1 MAFKVWAAVAEDP
14 TVKNEIPTVAKW
26 AEASLVDHPLLATD
40 TAEPR
45 RRQVAPDNDNT
56 LEPRCFWPIVEMP
69 ETENMVAPRHL
80 GDPGMIILSIYLSFC
95 LVAQALL
102 ILLLLFPNP

>member
-1 MAFKVWAAVAEDP
+1 MAFKVRAAVAEDP
-14 TVKNEIPTVAKW
+14 TLKNGIPRVAKW

-40 TAEPR
+40 IADPSR
-45 RRQVAPDNDNT
+45 RPFAPDNDNT

-69 ETENMVAPRHL
+69 KTENMVAPRHPR
-80 GDPGMIILSIYLSFC
+80 DPAMTIMSIYLSFC
-95 LVAQALL
+95 LVAQGLL

>member
-1 MAFKVWAAVAEDP
+1 M
-14 TVKNEIPTVAKW
+14 KNEIAEVARW
-26 AEASLVDHPLLATD
+26 AEAKLVDSPLLATD
-40 TAEPR
+40 IAEPR

-56 LEPRCFWPIVEMP
+56 FEPRCFWPIVEMP

-80 GDPGMIILSIYLSFC
+80 GDPAMIIMSIYLSFC